1 MNEWGYKM
9 TVLRKCNKTTI
20 IQSIYLNS
28 IQYIHYQFVTV
39 FIYSFDIILYKAVKL
54 IQNDFI

>member
-1 MNEWGYKM
+1 M
-9 TVLRKCNKTTI
+9 TVLRKFHKTTI
-20 IQSIYLNS
+20 VQSIYLNS

-39 FIYSFDIILYKAVKL
+39 FIYSFDIISYTVINL

>member
-9 TVLRKCNKTTI
+9 TVLRKFNKTTI
-20 IQSIYLNS
+20 VQSIYLNS

-39 FIYSFDIILYKAVKL
+39 FIYSFDIISYTVINL

>member
-9 TVLRKCNKTTI
+9 TVLRKFHKTTI
-20 IQSIYLNS
+20 VQSIYLNS

-39 FIYSFDIILYKAVKL
+39 FIYSFDIISYTVINL